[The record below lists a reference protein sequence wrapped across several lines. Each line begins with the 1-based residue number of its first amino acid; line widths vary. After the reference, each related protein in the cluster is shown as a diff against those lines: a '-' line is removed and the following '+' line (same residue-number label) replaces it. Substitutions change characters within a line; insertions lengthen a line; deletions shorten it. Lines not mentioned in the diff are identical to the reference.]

1 MQYQRKGYIVLA
13 DYGRFKGSRKA
24 NVEVHGGAS
33 LEEVVVPVIDLS
45 LRDNSIKV
53 SIVDPEKIRADFK
66 NGINFVLYVNK
77 SIPADMI
84 LVYDGKRYFTNKT
97 DDNHYSVNIEDIKRA
112 GTYQVD
118 VYFGDDFIVQL
129 NVEVKGKSATM
140 NSDFDLPF

>member
-1 MQYQRKGYIVLA
+1 M
-13 DYGRFKGSRKA
+13 
-24 NVEVHGGAS
+24 
-33 LEEVVVPVIDLS
+33 S